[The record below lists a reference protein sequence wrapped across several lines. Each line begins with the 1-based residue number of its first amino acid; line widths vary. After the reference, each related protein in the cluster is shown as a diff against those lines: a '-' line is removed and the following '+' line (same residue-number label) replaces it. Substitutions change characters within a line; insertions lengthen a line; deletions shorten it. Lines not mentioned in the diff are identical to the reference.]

1 MPKLNA
7 PTKIAWQVALVLLI
21 LGVIGVILALAKVW
35 NPGVWMPVSALI
47 GFIGGAILVAA
58 TASKRI

>member
-7 PTKIAWQVALVLLI
+7 PTKMVWQVALVLLV

-35 NPGVWMPVSALI
+35 NPPTLMTISALVGI
-47 GFIGGAILVAA
+47 LGGAVLAVA
-58 TASKRI
+58 TATKRL

>member
-35 NPGVWMPVSALI
+35 NPAVLWPLSAAV
-47 GFIGGAILVAA
+47 GFLGGIILLAA
-58 TASKRI
+58 SATKRI

>member
-7 PTKIAWQVALVLLI
+7 PTKIVWQVALVLLI

-35 NPGVWMPVSALI
+35 NPGVLMPVGALLGFVSA
-47 GFIGGAILVAA
+47 AA
-58 TASKRI
+58 LLAASATKRF